1 MIKARKRA
9 SEFGNIVANPQNI
22 FWLKKGTLLIRQK
35 LGKLSIEN
43 DDIAEKVNII

>member
-22 FWLKKGTLLIRQK
+22 FWLKKGTFLIREK

-43 DDIAEKVNII
+43 NESNESA

>member
-22 FWLKKGTLLIRQK
+22 FWLKKGTSLIREK

-43 DDIAEKVNII
+43 NENNESA